1 MKSLFVLSFLI
12 IPIVLVSQE
21 ISKPREIYFQTS
33 GLYLLN
39 SGLEYKIGLSEKY
52 YLRATVN
59 NVNAYFN
66 SRNSSSTTAY
76 PYTQNG
82 GSINTSIGVEKR
94 KSISERLKLISGVNI
109 LFGAGYYESVWNDP
123 NFSPSEQKSYS
134 INFNPGISLHGGVLI
149 YVSDH
154 ITIGATYEP
163 RVYYNISKSVSPIP
177 GGGKSTTTYTG
188 LSAGLSPDMLRLLVG
203 FRWSKLKD

>member
-1 MKSLFVLSFLI
+1 MHLIQNISLMKSLFVLSFLI

-66 SRNSSSTTAY
+66 SRISSSTTAY

-82 GSINTSIGVEKR
+82 
-94 KSISERLKLISGVNI
+94 
-109 LFGAGYYESVWNDP
+109 W
-123 NFSPSEQKSYS
+123 
-134 INFNPGISLHGGVLI
+134 
-149 YVSDH
+149 
-154 ITIGATYEP
+154 
-163 RVYYNISKSVSPIP
+163 
-177 GGGKSTTTYTG
+177 
-188 LSAGLSPDMLRLLVG
+188 
-203 FRWSKLKD
+203 